1 LNWYHTNFKDNLE
14 DLIES
19 LYDATIDW
27 NASLPKNYTGSSVET
42 LINDRK
48 SAWDGVW
55 LTQEEIAANKQAQQT
70 KFNVPKYATTSTDLW
85 WDIDWDAIWN
95 S

>member
-1 LNWYHTNFKDNLE
+1 LNWYHSNFKENLE

-19 LYDATIDW
+19 LYDATLDW

-70 KFNVPKYATTSTDLW
+70 KFNVPKYATSNNDLW